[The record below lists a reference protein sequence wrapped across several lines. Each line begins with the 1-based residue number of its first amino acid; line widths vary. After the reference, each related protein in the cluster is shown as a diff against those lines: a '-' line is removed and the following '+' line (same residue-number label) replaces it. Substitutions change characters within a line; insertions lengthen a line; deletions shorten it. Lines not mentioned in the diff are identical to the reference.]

1 MRGEFCGQAALS
13 LALRPTAHMHPT
25 QSREERGRDLSI
37 PTALEAP
44 VKNLLH
50 ATTQSNRPTPKYL
63 QDDVVVFS
71 VEDALP
77 DSLQPDGKLPL
88 WRNREIWGRVMGTAH
103 LTSGQYGYA
112 VRRGDEHEPF
122 YRIKCEKWVS
132 VATKGLGGMCGEYSA
147 EIASAQEVFDERFK
161 LDKAEEGGFLP
172 PFPTPP
178 PPPHAPTAPTAPTTP
193 QPT

>member
-1 MRGEFCGQAALS
+1 MAQTAAR
-13 LALRPTAHMHPT
+13 A
-25 QSREERGRDLSI
+25 
-37 PTALEAP
+37 
-44 VKNLLH
+44 LH

-77 DSLQPDGKLPL
+77 DSLQPDAKLPL

-122 YRIKCEKWVS
+122 YRVQCEKWVS
-132 VATKGLGGMCGEYSA
+132 VAVKGLGGVCGEYSA
-147 EIASAQEVFDERFK
+147 EIVAAQEVFDERFK
-161 LDKAEEGGFLP
+161 LDKAEEGACVDKRP
-172 PFPTPP
+172 ASHTHPSV
-178 PPPHAPTAPTAPTTP
+178 AR
-193 QPT
+193 